1 MGGER
6 ARIVGSILAL
16 IILTLLLN
24 ELQLRI
30 GNTALSELQNMSRH
44 SRDHVILSE
53 VEVIFCYVV
62 LLWVLFVQ
70 VRLTN
75 NEHARRRESTI
86 HTGLLLG
93 TV

>member
-30 GNTALSELQNMSRH
+30 GNTALSELQNMY
-44 SRDHVILSE
+44 RDHVILSE
-53 VEVIFCYVV
+53 VGRGSDILLRGVIMGTICPG
-62 LLWVLFVQ
+62 Q
-70 VRLTN
+70 VN
-75 NEHARRRESTI
+75 K
-86 HTGLLLG
+86 
-93 TV
+93 